1 MPATRRSVV
10 ISGPGDRRDEDI
22 RQITQILGDAFEEV
36 VMYEDQCQRG
46 RSDGEVMALLRE
58 GLAQAKKAQQ
68 RSEIYGEFLA
78 IDTAMD
84 RLQAG
89 ELCLVLVDQVP
100 EALAHIA
107 AKVQK
112 SLQSG

>member
-1 MPATRRSVV
+1 MPARPLRWRSHGFAARR
-10 ISGPGDRRDEDI
+10 PGKRPK
-22 RQITQILGDAFEEV
+22 
-36 VMYEDQCQRG
+36 
-46 RSDGEVMALLRE
+46 S
-58 GLAQAKKAQQ
+58 QQ

-100 EALAHIA
+100 QAMAHIA
-107 AKVQK
+107 AKVEK
-112 SLQSG
+112 SLQQG